1 MGHQT
6 KIIVRGYHLDVYGH
20 VNNARYLEFL
30 EEARWAACDNKPATL
45 AWFMQQHYALTVNRI
60 EIDYKRPATMG
71 EHLLV
76 KSDVLKR
83 ETKHWLLSQDIVR
96 QSDDKLI
103 VSAQVYVCVV
113 SPNHRGALP
122 IEGEVAEKMMSF
134 LG

>member
-30 EEARWAACDNKPATL
+30 EEARWAACDSKQDTL
-45 AWFMQQHYALTVNRI
+45 AWFMQQRYALTVNRI
-60 EIDYKRPATMG
+60 EIDYKRPAMMG

-76 KSDVLKR
+76 
-83 ETKHWLLSQDIVR
+83 ETAVAQRAPKYWSLAQTIKR

-103 VSAQVYVCVV
+103 VSATVFICVV
-113 SPNHRGALP
+113 SPTQRGALLL
-122 IEGEVAEKMMSF
+122 EGEIAEKLETF